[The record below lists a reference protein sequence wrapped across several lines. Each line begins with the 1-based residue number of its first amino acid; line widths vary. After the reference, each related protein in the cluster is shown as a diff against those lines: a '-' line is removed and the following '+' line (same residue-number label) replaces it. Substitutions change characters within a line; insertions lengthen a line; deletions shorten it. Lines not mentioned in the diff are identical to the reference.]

1 VARRLGAVASA
12 LAALGSCALF
22 FGNYALDDSFVGYAN
37 AQNLAR
43 GLGFTFNPGE
53 RLLTTSAPLVVPFYA
68 AGAVLGIDIVT
79 LGQIVSALALVASA
93 LLAYRIALRVA
104 PAFGAF
110 SAAFVLVTSPF
121 VVLLWSH
128 ESLVWLVLALGAI
141 ELTLERRLAGGALVL
156 GLSGLARPEAVFVA
170 PFLLGWVYR
179 TSGRR
184 ATLRYALVGA
194 IPFLLWAAY
203 ALPVFG
209 TVFSQSIA
217 AKHAQMLYGGVPYAS
232 GLLAHY
238 IYLYAN
244 TTSNVAAAFL
254 LIALALTSAAALQTS
269 VTREATASLVIW
281 FCLLSAFYVLAQVHF
296 FVWFGVQ
303 AAVVTAFLAGAA
315 WAAPASLLG
324 RLGKLGALCILVVN
338 ALFIASLARD
348 ANSKYA
354 LDGMLVLPHVE
365 HNNYYRLALY
375 ARAHSRPD
383 DTIAYPEIG
392 QLRYYGERT
401 IVDFDGLATPG
412 VARAMERGDTIWA
425 FERYRPTI
433 FIDAERHWANIVDP
447 PEYDWFARAYARG
460 ETLVLPPEP
469 GKDHF
474 TFYRLVDAAQVPPPD
489 PLEPHAAVATGADGL
504 SFHAV
509 PNGPTAALEVR
520 LDARRCKNGRIV
532 VTPAQG
538 PGSTVPIV
546 ATPFR
551 QAVRVRVPLAPAAQG
566 PFDGRIEGCEAG
578 ALAPPLLPRFGF
590 LLVEKPRARGAPA
603 DAIRLFA
610 PAPA

>member
-1 VARRLGAVASA
+1 M
-12 LAALGSCALF
+12 F
-22 FGNYALDDSFVGYAN
+22 FGNYALDDSFVGYSN

-43 GLGFTFNPGE
+43 GLGFAFNPGE

-79 LGQIVSALALVASA
+79 FSQIVSALALVASA
-93 LLAYRIALRVA
+93 LLAYCIALRIA
-104 PAFGAF
+104 PAFGAS

-128 ESLVWLVLALGAI
+128 ESLVWLALALGAV
-141 ELTLERRLAGGALVL
+141 ELTLQKRFAGGALVL

-170 PFLLGWVYR
+170 PFLLGWVQR
-179 TSGRR
+179 TSGRD
-184 ATLRYALVGA
+184 ATVRYVVFAA

-232 GLLAHY
+232 GLIAHY

-254 LIALALTSAAALQTS
+254 LLALALTLAATLRTAA
-269 VTREATASLVIW
+269 TREATSSLVIW
-281 FCLLSAFYVLAQVHF
+281 FALLSAFYIVAQVHF
-296 FVWFGVQ
+296 FVWFGIQ

-324 RLGKLGALCILVVN
+324 RLGKFGALSILAVN

-348 ANSKYA
+348 ASSKYS

-365 HNNYYRLALY
+365 QNNYYRLALY
-375 ARAHSRPD
+375 TRAHSQPG

-392 QLRYYGERT
+392 QLRYYGGRT

-412 VARAMERGDTIWA
+412 VARAMQRGDTIWA

-433 FIDAERHWANIVDP
+433 FIDAARHWANIVDP

-460 ETLVLPPEP
+460 ETLVLPPEL

-474 TFYRLVDAAQVPPPD
+474 TFYRLINAAQVPPPD
-489 PLEPHAAVATGADGL
+489 VLEPQAGVEIGADGS
-504 SFHAV
+504 SFRAV
-509 PNGPTAALEVR
+509 PAGATAALEVR
-520 LDARRCKNGRIV
+520 LDARRCTNGRIV
-532 VTPAQG
+532 VSATRG
-538 PGSTVPIV
+538 PGATVPIV

-551 QAVRVRVPLAPAAQG
+551 HTVRVRVPLAAAAEG
-566 PFDGRIEGCEAG
+566 PFEGRIEGCSAG

-590 LLVEKPRARGAPA
+590 LVVDTKRVRGSPA

-610 PAPA
+610 PAPG

>member
-43 GLGFTFNPGE
+43 GLGFAFNPGE

-68 AGAVLGIDIVT
+68 AGATLGIDIVT

-93 LLAYRIALRVA
+93 LLAYRIALRIA

-128 ESLVWLVLALGAI
+128 ESLVWLALALGAI
-141 ELTLERRLAGGALVL
+141 ELSLERRFVGGALVL
-156 GLSGLARPEAVFVA
+156 GLSGLARPEAIFVA

-179 TSGRR
+179 AAGRR
-184 ATLRYALVGA
+184 ATVRYALFAA
-194 IPFLLWAAY
+194 IPFLLWAAF

-232 GLLAHY
+232 GLVAHY

-244 TTSNVAAAFL
+244 TTSEVAAAFL
-254 LIALALTSAAALQTS
+254 LLALALTSAAALRTPA
-269 VTREATASLVIW
+269 TREATASLVIW
-281 FCLLSAFYVLAQVHF
+281 FALLSAFYIVAQVHF
-296 FVWFGVQ
+296 FVWFGIQ

-324 RLGKLGALCILVVN
+324 RLGKLGALCILAVN

-348 ANSKYA
+348 AGSKYS

-365 HNNYYRLALY
+365 HNNYYRLAQF
-375 ARAHSRPD
+375 ARAHTQPS
-383 DTIAYPEIG
+383 DTLAYPEIG

-425 FERYRPTI
+425 FERYRPTV

-447 PEYDWFARAYARG
+447 PEYDWFARAYVRG

-474 TFYRLVDAAQVPPPD
+474 TFYRLVNAAAVPPPD
-489 PLEPHAAVATGADGL
+489 VLERDADVETGADGL
-504 SFHAV
+504 SFRAS
-509 PNGPTAALEVR
+509 PSGETAALEVR
-520 LDARRCKNGRIV
+520 LDARRCSNGRIV
-532 VTPAQG
+532 VAPARG
-538 PGSTVPIV
+538 PATTVPIV

-551 QAVRVRVPLAPAAQG
+551 HTVRVRVALDRSAEP
-566 PFDGRIEGCEAG
+566 PFDGRIEGCAAG

-590 LLVEKPRARGAPA
+590 LLFEKPRVRGSPA